1 MIPFDVEAFR
11 KVNNLA
17 GKNPAL
23 DAFGVF
29 CARWLIVLMFAAVA
43 VRAVL
48 ALRRPESR
56 GLAAV
61 LAVAEGRAIVAAVLA
76 FLGNWLFSMFIFRAR
91 PFVSLKDV
99 HRIIP
104 EPLTAHAFPS
114 GHSSAAFALGFTMLL
129 VDPPFGIALL
139 AGAALVA
146 FGRVYVGVHY
156 PLDVVAGVLVGLFWA
171 LVIHGVGSRFHD
183 VKRVSQLI
191 TAKFAHRNSTRT

>member
-1 MIPFDVEAFR
+1 MIKFDVEAFR

-17 GKNPAL
+17 GKNPML
-23 DAFGVF
+23 DAFGGF

-56 GLAAV
+56 SLAAV
-61 LAVAEGRAIVAAVLA
+61 LAVAEGRAVIAAALA
-76 FLGNWLFSMFIFRAR
+76 FLGNWVFSLIMFRAR
-91 PFVSLKDV
+91 PFVALRDV

-104 EPLTAHAFPS
+104 EPLTAHSFPS
-114 GHSSAAFALGFTMLL
+114 GHSSAAFALGFTMLF

-139 AGAALVA
+139 AAAAFVA

-156 PLDVVAGVLVGLFWA
+156 PLDVLAGVLVGLFWA
-171 LVIHGVGSRFHD
+171 AVLHGVGTKFHD
-183 VKRVSQLI
+183 VKAVSQFI
-191 TAKFAHRNSTRT
+191 SAKFANRNSTRT